1 MVGKCVSSVL
11 LFALVVSA
19 SGRESDVKEPGLR
32 QELLDMQTADQ
43 EAKAN
48 NAKVLGATGL
58 SFEKRQT
65 VTDPA
70 KIKLLTEQVNKV
82 AKIDQK
88 NRTRLRQIV
97 DKYGWPGKSLVGSGA
112 AQAAA
117 YLVQQAQKDLPLQKR
132 CLKLMKEAPKGEV
145 EPGQVAQLTDTV
157 LIAER
162 KKQLYGTGLQAK
174 GGMLKP
180 YPIEDEANLDK
191 RRAEM
196 GLPPLADYL
205 EKAQQQYDEMTGKK

>member
-1 MVGKCVSSVL
+1 MVEKCVSSVL

-19 SGRESDVKEPGLR
+19 SGREPDAKEPALR
-32 QELLDMQTADQ
+32 QELLDMRTEDQ

-48 NAKVLGATGL
+48 NVQVLGANGISL
-58 SFEKRQT
+58 VKPQN

-70 KIKLLTEQVNKV
+70 TIKLLKEQVNKV
-82 AKIDQK
+82 AKVDLK
-88 NRTRLRQIV
+88 NRTRLRKIV
-97 DKYGWPGKSLVGSGA
+97 DKYGWPGKSLVGSGGA
-112 AQAAA
+112 EAAA
-117 YLVQQAQKDLPLQKR
+117 YLVQQAQKDLLLQKR

-145 EPGQVAQLTDTV
+145 EPAHVAQLTDTV
-157 LIAER
+157 LIAEK

-174 GGMLKP
+174 GGVLKP

-191 RRAEM
+191 RRAAM

-205 EKAQQQYDEMTGKK
+205 EQAQQRYDEMTGKK